1 MKMNKFIIGIL
12 LILTGSTAFG
22 QSEKRLIRS
31 GNDYYE
37 EGDYKEAEI
46 KYLKSREVKN
56 PSHKGA
62 YNLGNAH
69 YMQNNYKEAVLA
81 FDTLRG
87 YNLDEAT
94 RAKAYYNLG
103 NSLLKMSKD
112 TSIQQQEAGKA
123 LPASIEA
130 FKESLRLV
138 PDDRDAKYNLAYAQ
152 NLLKKQQQQQQNQ
165 NQDQQ
170 NEDQQKQQQQKDQQ
184 QQEQQQQEQQQQEQ
198 QQQEQQQEQQQRQQQ
213 QRQEEISKE
222 DAERIL
228 QALKNDEKKTL
239 ENLKKVK
246 VKTGA
251 SAKSEKDW

>member
-1 MKMNKFIIGIL
+1 MKINKFIIGIL
-12 LILTGSTAFG
+12 AILIGSTAFG

-31 GNDYYE
+31 GNNHYE

-56 PSHKGA
+56 PSYKGA

-69 YMQNNYKEAVLA
+69 YMQDNYKEAVLA

-87 YNLDEAT
+87 YNLDEGT

-103 NSLLKMSKD
+103 NSLLKMSTD
-112 TSIQQQEAGKA
+112 TSVQQQEAGKA

-130 FKESLRLV
+130 FKESLRLD
-138 PDDRDAKYNLAYAQ
+138 PEDQDAKYNLAYAQ
-152 NLLKKQQQQQQNQ
+152 NLLKKQQQQQQQQQNQ

-170 NEDQQKQQQQKDQQ
+170 KDDQQQDQQQKQDQ
-184 QQEQQQQEQQQQEQ
+184 QQEQQQQNQQEQ
-198 QQQEQQQEQQQRQQQ
+198 QEQEQEQQQRQQQ

-239 ENLKKVK
+239 EKLKKVK
-246 VKTGA
+246 VKPGA